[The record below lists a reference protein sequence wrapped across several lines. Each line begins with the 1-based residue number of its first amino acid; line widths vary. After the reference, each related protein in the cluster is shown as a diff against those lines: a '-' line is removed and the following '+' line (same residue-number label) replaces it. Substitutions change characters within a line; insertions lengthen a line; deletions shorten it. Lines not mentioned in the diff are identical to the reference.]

1 MDWREPQFEAVLNAL
16 FEGAYVLDVDRKI
29 VFWNAA
35 AEKITG
41 NSAAKMVGR
50 FCQEGG
56 LEHVDAGGCALCH
69 ERCAVSR
76 ALKSGEKG
84 DAEAYM
90 RHAGG
95 HRVPVHIRAQP
106 LYTNGSVS
114 GVLETFTVARH
125 SEDLEARL
133 AELERMAR
141 ADALTGI
148 ANRRY
153 LEESLEGRLDEAR
166 RYGRRFGVLY
176 ADLDDFKKINDQYG
190 HEVGDRFL
198 VTAARTLVA
207 NLRAFDV
214 AARIGGEEFVAVI
227 VNVDLQRLKLV
238 AERFRSLLRSS
249 WLEVNAGRVRVT
261 ASVGVTMAHA
271 EDTWQELLNRA
282 DALMYRS
289 KAAGKDR
296 VTLG

>member
-1 MDWREPQFEAVLNAL
+1 MDWREPQFQAVLDAL
-16 FEGAYVLDVDRKI
+16 FEGAYVLDADRKVI
-29 VFWNAA
+29 AWNAA

-41 NSAAKMVGR
+41 IPAADMIGR
-50 FCQEGG
+50 FCQEGA

-69 ERCAVSR
+69 ERCAVTE
-76 ALKSGEKG
+76 ALKSGERCE
-84 DAEAYM
+84 AEAYL

-95 HRVPVHIRAQP
+95 HRVPVRIRAQP
-106 LYTNGSVS
+106 LRNNGSVA
-114 GVLETFTVARH
+114 VLETFTVSRH
-125 SEDLEARL
+125 SEDLEERL
-133 AELERMAR
+133 AELERLAR

-153 LEESLEGRLDEAR
+153 LEESLDGRLDEAR
-166 RYGRRFGVLY
+166 RYDWRFGVLY
-176 ADLDDFKKINDQYG
+176 ADLDDFKSINDQYG

-227 VNVDLQRLKLV
+227 VNIDLQRLKLV
-238 AERFRSLLRSS
+238 ADRFRTLLRSS
-249 WLEVNAGRVRVT
+249 WLEVNDKRVRVT
-261 ASVGVTMAHA
+261 ASVGVTMARA
-271 EDTWQELLNRA
+271 EDTRQALLNRA
-282 DALMYRS
+282 DRLMYRS
-289 KAAGKDR
+289 KEAGKDR